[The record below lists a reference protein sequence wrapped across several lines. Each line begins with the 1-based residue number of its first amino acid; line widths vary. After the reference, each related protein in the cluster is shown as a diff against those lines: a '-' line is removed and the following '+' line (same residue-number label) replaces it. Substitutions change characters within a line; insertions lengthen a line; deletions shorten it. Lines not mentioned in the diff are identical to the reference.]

1 MTAVFCPQCGAET
14 SGEFK
19 FCPSCGSKLPVREEN
34 QQGGAQDRQSEQPEN
49 TSEVLRCPTC
59 GYLNAVGTKSCES
72 CGSFLGGA
80 TRETI
85 ENVPSPSAEKTADV
99 DKGAPRKKSG
109 GKHDKKV
116 RRQQAETKAPPKK
129 GFHLETY
136 QIAAIAAAVLLG
148 AVLIYGLMSSGTAAP
163 DGGGGSSSSQQT
175 TAAGKPSAN
184 VLHEINRL
192 REVVNKE
199 PSDLQSLLQLSNM
212 LQDNGF
218 YDQAAM
224 YYKRYLGKKPKD
236 VDARIDYGVTLFEGG
251 NTQGAINEIRDAL
264 KIDPKHQIG
273 FFNLGI
279 IYLNSGDI
287 KKAGEAFKECV
298 RINPNSDIGKK
309 AQQALDE
316 HANITSQEVK

>member
-1 MTAVFCPQCGAET
+1 MTAAFCPQCGAEL

-19 FCPSCGSKLPVREEN
+19 FCPSCGSKLPVSEQKE
-34 QQGGAQDRQSEQPEN
+34 QDSAKDRQPERPEN

-59 GYLNAVGTKSCES
+59 GFLNAVGTRACES
-72 CGSFLGGA
+72 CGSFLGNA
-80 TRETI
+80 TRETV
-85 ENVPSPSAEKTADV
+85 ENVAPPPVEKKAAEPKVTAHKPSGRKHEKKGRKQNAE
-99 DKGAPRKKSG
+99 P
-109 GKHDKKV
+109 
-116 RRQQAETKAPPKK
+116 KAPPQKR
-129 GFHLETY
+129 FHLETY
-136 QIAAIAAAVLLG
+136 QITAIAAALLLG
-148 AVLIYGLMSSGTAAP
+148 AVLVYGLMSSGTSTPPGGAGNAP
-163 DGGGGSSSSQQT
+163 SQQT
-175 TAAGKPSAN
+175 ASSNQPSAN

-199 PSDLQSLLQLSNM
+199 PDDLQSLLQLSNM

-224 YYKRYLGKKPKD
+224 YYKRYLGKKPGD

-251 NTQGAINEIRDAL
+251 NTQGAIKEITDAL

-279 IYLNSGDI
+279 IYLNAGDI
-287 KKAGEAFKECV
+287 NKAGDAFKECV

-309 AQQALDE
+309 AKQALDE

>member
-1 MTAVFCPQCGAET
+1 MTAAFCPQCGAET

-19 FCPSCGSKLPVREEN
+19 FCPSCGGKLPVPEEN
-34 QQGGAQDRQSEQPEN
+34 PQAVAENRQSENAGN

-59 GYLNAVGTKSCES
+59 GYLNAVEAKACES

-80 TRETI
+80 TKETV
-85 ENVPSPSAEKTADV
+85 EQVAPPSAEKTAEV
-99 DKGAPRKKSG
+99 RKGAA
-109 GKHDKKV
+109 
-116 RRQQAETKAPPKK
+116 RRQSGRKHEKKGRRQPPETKAPPQKR
-129 GFHLETY
+129 FHLETY
-136 QIAAIAAAVLLG
+136 QVAAIAAALLLG
-148 AVLIYGLMSSGTAAP
+148 GVLVYGLLSSGTSAP
-163 DGGGGSSSSQQT
+163 AGGGGSMPSQQT
-175 TAAGKPSAN
+175 SASNQPSAN

-199 PSDLQSLLQLSNM
+199 PDNVQSLLQLSNM

-218 YDQAAM
+218 YDQAAI
-224 YYKRYLGKKPKD
+224 YYKRYLVKKPRD

-251 NTQGAINEIRDAL
+251 NTQGAIKEINDAL

-279 IYLNSGDI
+279 IYLNAGDL

-298 RINPNSDIGKK
+298 KINPNSDIGKK
-309 AQQALDE
+309 AKQALDE